1 MRPAILFSAFI
12 LAAGVAG
19 ATPPRAEAQTRAGD
33 PAAVRAA
40 AGRIAAALARLATGE
55 GDWAPFALTYDDL
68 HGLHGGLTLT
78 IRGDG
83 TVEQKAVRQKAGEA
97 RTVSRR
103 RSGKWRRLL
112 ERHRAWEQREAERT
126 ARPDESRG
134 AAGRSHT
141 AASGYAIWE
150 WHNEYSRR
158 TDGSSRVRDAMRRE
172 AWKWGTKP

>member
-33 PAAVRAA
+33 PAAERAA
-40 AGRIAAALARLATGE
+40 AERIAAALARLATGE

-68 HGLHGGLTLT
+68 HSLHGGLTLT

-97 RTVSRR
+97 RTVSPAALRQLAA
-103 RSGKWRRLL
+103 LL
-112 ERHRAWEQREAERT
+112 EQHRAWEQREAERP
-126 ARPDESRG
+126 ARPDESKARLTIAYRG
-134 AAGRSHT
+134 DQVS
-141 AASGYAIWE
+141 IWE
-150 WHNEYSRR
+150 WHNDLAKNRR
-158 TDGSSRVRDAMRRE
+158 LIEIRE
-172 AWKWGTKP
+172 AMKRAAWKELPKP